1 MQTTIIN
8 GKEVAAVLQ
17 QEVARE
23 VEAIRKTDGTA
34 PRLAVILVGE
44 DPASQIY
51 VRNKSRMCQKLG
63 ILQDT
68 ITLPDTVTT
77 QQVIGQVE
85 KLNRDD
91 SVNGILVQLPLPD
104 GIDENKVTQ
113 SIDPVKDVDGFHIAN
128 AGKLLMGIDGEFVS
142 CTAEGIMELIR
153 RTGYDL
159 DGAVCAVIG
168 RSSTVGRPVS
178 MMLQRKNATVI
189 MCHSHTRNLKEL
201 LGQADVVVSAV
212 GKPGLID
219 GSMIKEGALVI
230 DAGISR
236 VNGHLTG
243 DVDTGS
249 CLGRAGF
256 ITPVP
261 GGVGPMTI
269 IMLMKNCLKA
279 YRLQKQS
286 SSAFGS
292 SKP

>member
-1 MQTTIIN
+1 MQTNIIN
-8 GKEVAAVLQ
+8 GREVAAALQ

-23 VEAIRKTDGTA
+23 VEAIRVRDGSA
-34 PRLAVILVGE
+34 PKLAVSLVGE

-51 VRNKSRMCQKLG
+51 VRNKSRMCGKLG

-68 ITLPDTVTT
+68 ILLPDTATT
-77 QQVIGQVE
+77 GQVMQKVE
-85 KLNRDD
+85 ELNRDK
-91 SVNGILVQLPLPD
+91 SVNGILVQLPLP
-104 GIDENKVTQ
+104 GQIDENKVTQ
-113 SIDPVKDVDGFHIAN
+113 SIDPLKDVDGFHIAN

-178 MMLQRKNATVI
+178 MMLQRQNATVI

-201 LGQADVVVSAV
+201 LRQADVVVSAV
-212 GKPGLID
+212 GKPDLID
-219 GSMIKEGALVI
+219 GSMIKEGALII

-236 VNGHLTG
+236 VGGHLAG
-243 DVDTGS
+243 DVDMQS
-249 CLGRAGF
+249 CMGRAGY

-279 YRLQKQS
+279 YYLQQQMQ
-286 SSAFGS
+286 AGQ
-292 SKP
+292 